1 MEEICGPLRDPPSVC
16 GPQRGSGGSAAQLA
30 FSSPLQSGRPDRRC
44 AGGRVLQ
51 GNCSL
56 HGWRDPGPEGRA
68 DLLKATS
75 SELELELG
83 FIQGHGFHSLLPICG
98 LMD

>member
-1 MEEICGPLRDPPSVC
+1 MGRKRDLEVC
-16 GPQRGSGGSAAQLA
+16 DPILT
-30 FSSPLQSGRPDRRC
+30 FSSLLQNKHPDHRC

-56 HGWRDPGPEGRA
+56 HGWRDPGPEGRG

-98 LMD
+98 SMD